1 MEELTITGIMDA
13 NIGLLQANAIFAAGN
28 IILLWMVFRG
38 VTNANLYGANVF
50 SKVIH
55 TVMSLCIV
63 LFNTATLGNI
73 SSQLNN
79 WAMALSEIEGEMPGG
94 LVQFIERMGAT
105 EYTNP
110 GLVPENPVALI
121 FWIAVTIGLVVAG
134 KFSSELMI
142 GYIIAQV
149 LGAMLGS
156 WLTYLF
162 YIDHYRSTTDENK
175 VMGSFCTSPAIRNF
189 KNNFFS
195 EFLATFILIFGI
207 LYIVEPN
214 IIVEGLDANFGI
226 GSLGALP
233 VGILVW
239 VIGLSLGGTTGYAI
253 NPARDLGPR
262 IIYQLIPRKNKISD
276 WAYSWIPIFGPSL
289 GALVA
294 GLLYLY
300 FN

>member
-1 MEELTITGIMDA
+1 MISPYIAEFVGTAILLLLGSGIVANVSLSKTKGFDQTPLITITTAWG
-13 NIGLLQANAIFAAGN
+13 FA
-28 IILLWMVFRG
+28 VFIAAYITG
-38 VTNANLYGANVF
+38 QFSGA
-50 SKVIH
+50 H
-55 TVMSLCIV
+55 
-63 LFNTATLGNI
+63 
-73 SSQLNN
+73 LN
-79 WAMALSEIEGEMPGG
+79 P
-94 LVQFIERMGAT
+94 
-105 EYTNP
+105 
-110 GLVPENPVALI
+110 
-121 FWIAVTIGLVVAG
+121 AVTIGLLVAG
-134 KFSSELMI
+134 KFSSELAL
-142 GYIIAQV
+142 GYIIAQI

-156 WLTYLF
+156 WLTYTF
-162 YIDHYRSTTDENK
+162 YIDHYSATKNEAA

-239 VIGLSLGGTTGYAI
+239 IIGLCLGGTTGYAI

-262 IIYQLIPRKNKISD
+262 IVYQLIPRKNKISD
-276 WAYSWIPIFGPSL
+276 WAYSWVPVLGPSL
-289 GALVA
+289 GAVAA

-300 FN
+300 FS

>member
-1 MEELTITGIMDA
+1 MISPYIAEFIGTAILLLLGSGIVANVSLSKTKGFDQTPLITITTAWG
-13 NIGLLQANAIFAAGN
+13 FA
-28 IILLWMVFRG
+28 VFVAAYITG
-38 VTNANLYGANVF
+38 QFSGA
-50 SKVIH
+50 H
-55 TVMSLCIV
+55 
-63 LFNTATLGNI
+63 
-73 SSQLNN
+73 LN
-79 WAMALSEIEGEMPGG
+79 P
-94 LVQFIERMGAT
+94 
-105 EYTNP
+105 
-110 GLVPENPVALI
+110 
-121 FWIAVTIGLVVAG
+121 AVTIGLVVAG

-142 GYIIAQV
+142 GYITAQV

-289 GALVA
+289 GALAA

>member
-1 MEELTITGIMDA
+1 MISPYIAEFIGTAILLLLGSGIVANVSLSKTKGFDQTPLITITTAWG
-13 NIGLLQANAIFAAGN
+13 FA
-28 IILLWMVFRG
+28 VFVAAYITG
-38 VTNANLYGANVF
+38 QFSGA
-50 SKVIH
+50 H
-55 TVMSLCIV
+55 
-63 LFNTATLGNI
+63 
-73 SSQLNN
+73 LN
-79 WAMALSEIEGEMPGG
+79 P
-94 LVQFIERMGAT
+94 
-105 EYTNP
+105 
-110 GLVPENPVALI
+110 
-121 FWIAVTIGLVVAG
+121 AVTIGLVVAG

-276 WAYSWIPIFGPSL
+276 WTYSWIPIFGPSL
-289 GALVA
+289 GALAA

>member
-1 MEELTITGIMDA
+1 MISPYIAEFIGTAILLLLGSGIVANVSLSKTKGFDQTPLITITTAWG
-13 NIGLLQANAIFAAGN
+13 FA
-28 IILLWMVFRG
+28 VFVAAYITG
-38 VTNANLYGANVF
+38 QFSGA
-50 SKVIH
+50 H
-55 TVMSLCIV
+55 
-63 LFNTATLGNI
+63 
-73 SSQLNN
+73 LN
-79 WAMALSEIEGEMPGG
+79 P
-94 LVQFIERMGAT
+94 
-105 EYTNP
+105 
-110 GLVPENPVALI
+110 
-121 FWIAVTIGLVVAG
+121 AVTIGLVVVG

-142 GYIIAQV
+142 GYITAQV

-289 GALVA
+289 GALAA